1 MRSTLAIDRARGD
14 LDVLSR
20 AGLDLEEFVAEA
32 VQTVQ
37 RAVPWQGACVGT
49 HDPVTMMLT
58 SGRKFGDLTD
68 HDSLDGLF
76 SIIEYGSEER
86 STFQALA
93 ASTERAIGM
102 HTSMPDYVDQ
112 SERLNRL
119 VRPHFGYADEA
130 RLAFRDQLGMW
141 GGMAL
146 FRAADDPWFDED
158 EIAFLAS
165 LSDAM
170 ARGVR
175 AGMLTRLADP
185 RLPDAEASGPAVIIV
200 DADDEVTHISL
211 GAEERLAQL
220 KAFEH
225 STDPLGTV
233 FALVTAA
240 RRMRRSETD
249 AALPH
254 ARLRTASGVWL
265 VVHAAPLATRDGIS
279 GQVVVTIEQ
288 ARPPEIIELVVAA
301 FGLTA
306 RERDVTRLVLQGVE
320 TKQIA
325 ETMHVSTYTVQD
337 HLKSVFDK
345 AGVRS
350 RRELISRVYFDQYVP
365 RLGSAL
371 GPSGWFSG

>member
-1 MRSTLAIDRARGD
+1 MGSTLTIDRARGD

-20 AGLDLEEFVAEA
+20 AGLELEEFVAEA
-32 VQTVQ
+32 VETVR

-58 SGRKFGDLTD
+58 SGRKFGDLAD

-76 SIIEYGSEER
+76 SIIEYGSDER

-93 ASTERAIGM
+93 ASPHRAIGM
-102 HTSMPDYVDQ
+102 HTSMPDYVDR

-146 FRAADDPWFDED
+146 FRAADDPWFDE
-158 EIAFLAS
+158 EEVAFLAS

-200 DADDEVTHISL
+200 DADDQVTHISV

-220 KAFEH
+220 QAFEH
-225 STDPLGTV
+225 STDPIGTV

-240 RRMRRSETD
+240 RRMGRAETD
-249 AALPH
+249 AALPR

-265 VVHAAPLATRDGIS
+265 VVHAAPLAMRDGVS

-320 TKQIA
+320 TKEISA
-325 ETMHVSTYTVQD
+325 ALHVSTYTVQD
-337 HLKSVFDK
+337 HLKAVFDK

-365 RLGSAL
+365 RLGNAV